1 MKDSHMR
8 MDCSRCEHLLLICTN
23 FYSNFCGSL
32 ITLITRRKQGRVN
45 FRKDFW
51 DCPWGQGNSQ
61 WLTSALPVTIP
72 ESIAGH
78 ISALVPFS
86 SRYQSGELNFKARG
100 RIASTAFWGNFDA
113 EKIQS

>member
-32 ITLITRRKQGRVN
+32 ITLVTRRKQGRVN

-61 WLTSALPVTIP
+61 WLTGALPVTIP

-78 ISALVPFS
+78 ILALVPFS
-86 SRYQSGELNFKARG
+86 SRYQSGELNFNARG
-100 RIASTAFWGNFDA
+100 RIASTAFW
-113 EKIQS
+113 